1 MSSWLE
7 EFQPRVFSDLAFSS
21 QAIDGLTSLSIKAN
35 PPHLLIC
42 GPVGIGKTAAWRL
55 VARQVLGP
63 SWKSTTHVLQ
73 ARDLAR
79 KAGAMAK
86 FEEFLRPSG
95 NDSSDT
101 LAGTMSLDAFDSSFT
116 IAESGDVPPAGQES
130 HELHGQE
137 RSPVARLIIIEDA
150 DHLGHRRQAYL
161 RRMMEH
167 SSNTSRFIFT
177 ARAPSRVIDA
187 LRSRMRIIRLPATD
201 RKQIKQ
207 KIDEIF
213 NSLNIETARGV
224 SGDIAHIAN
233 GNLRKGVFV
242 SEVLANR
249 NMVNDRNN
257 VHELVKATSM
267 DDASRVI
274 EEALRGRVNEF
285 RWEQQGQRNVRVLK
299 GAMGV
304 LDEMMTRNSLDD
316 EDVVLHLHEAI
327 VNSRSNFEDAI
338 LSKLLEKLSILDVS
352 LRKSNIGRIQ
362 IERFLYS
369 VAKIGKELGYSQAQF
384 S

>member
-7 EFQPRVFSDLAFSS
+7 DFQPRLFTELAFPEPI
-21 QAIDGLTSLSIKAN
+21 IDTIKSVSIKAN

-42 GPVGIGKTAAWRL
+42 GPAGIGKTAAWKL
-55 VARQVLGP
+55 IARQVLGP
-63 SWKSTTHVLQ
+63 SWQSTTHVLQ

-79 KAGAMAK
+79 QSGAMAK

-101 LAGTMSLDAFDSSFT
+101 LAGTMSLDAYDSTFT
-116 IAESGDVPPAGQES
+116 SAKEGDIPPAGKES

-187 LRSRMRIIRLPATD
+187 LRSRMRILRIPATE
-201 RKQIKQ
+201 KKVIK
-207 KIDEIF
+207 KT
-213 NSLNIETARGV
+213 IETMFAERSIEPVKGV
-224 SGDIAHIAN
+224 SGDIAHIAS
-233 GNLRKGVFV
+233 GNLRRAIFI
-242 SEVLANR
+242 SEVLYR
-249 NMVNDRNN
+249 RDLLGSRDN

-267 DDASRVI
+267 ESASRII
-274 EEALRGRVNEF
+274 EEALRGRINEF
-285 RWEQQGQRNVRVLK
+285 RWEQQGQRNARVLK

-304 LDEMMTRNSLDD
+304 LDEMMSKNSLDE
-316 EDVVLHLHEAI
+316 EDVVIHLHDAI
-327 VNSRSNFEDAI
+327 VNSRNNFDDSS
-338 LSKLLEKLSILDVS
+338 LSQLLEQLGRLDVS

-362 IERFLYS
+362 IERFLYE
-369 VAKIGKELGYSQAQF
+369 VAKIGSKLGYSQA
-384 S
+384 